1 MCAGIGRSFGERIFP
16 HARRCAEKMKRERH
30 LKNASNRRRSSK
42 SSSIAAVYAALI
54 GDILVAVSKVG
65 ATIWTGSAAMTSEAI
80 HSIVDT
86 TNEILL
92 LYGIHRSRK
101 KADSEHPFG
110 YGREVYFWSF
120 VVSLLIFAFG
130 AGFSIYEGAYRILY
144 PAPIQSPIVSYV
156 VLALAFLF
164 EGGSWLYSLRQF
176 RRAKGDLGFFEAFS
190 ISKDPPGFMTLFEDS
205 VALVGILIAAA
216 ATFAAVALGR
226 PEFDGAGSIAV
237 GIILAATSVFLARE
251 SKSLLIGEPANPSIQ
266 NSILSLANAQPS
278 CLSANGLFT
287 VQLGPDQVIAMLSLE
302 FSDMMLAPQIEEAV
316 INLEMKV
323 REENPEIVALFVKP
337 QTAKTFQDQR
347 ERSLGQARPQQ
358 TPSMPPDPKAGG
370 A

>member
-1 MCAGIGRSFGERIFP
+1 
-16 HARRCAEKMKRERH
+16 MK
-30 LKNASNRRRSSK
+30 NVSNRRRSSK
-42 SSSIAAVYAALI
+42 LSSTAAVYAALI
-54 GDILVAVSKVG
+54 GDILVAISKVG
-65 ATIWTGSAAMTSEAI
+65 AAIWTGSATMTSEAI

-101 KADSEHPFG
+101 KADTEHPFG
-110 YGREVYFWSF
+110 YGRELYFWSF

-144 PAPIQSPIVSYV
+144 PVPIQSPIVSYV

-164 EGGSWLYSLRQF
+164 EGGSWLYSLGQF
-176 RRAKGDLGFFEAFS
+176 RRAKGDLGFFEAFKL
-190 ISKDPPGFMTLFEDS
+190 SKDPPSFMTLFEDS
-205 VALVGILIAAA
+205 VALVGILIAAG
-216 ATFAAVALGR
+216 ATFAAVTLDR

-237 GIILAATSVFLARE
+237 GIILAATSVFLAQE
-251 SKSLLIGEPANPSIQ
+251 SKSLLIGEPAYPSIQ
-266 NSILSLANAQPS
+266 NSILSLANAEPS

-302 FSDMMLAPQIEEAV
+302 FSDVMLAPQIEEAV
-316 INLEMKV
+316 INLEKKV
-323 REENPEIVALFVKP
+323 REDNPEIVALFVKP